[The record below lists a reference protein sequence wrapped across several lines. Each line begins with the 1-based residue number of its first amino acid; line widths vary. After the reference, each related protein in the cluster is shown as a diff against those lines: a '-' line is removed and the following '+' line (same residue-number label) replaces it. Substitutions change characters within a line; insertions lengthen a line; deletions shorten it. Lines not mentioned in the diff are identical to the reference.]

1 MAACTKCG
9 APLNEGA
16 AFCGSCGTPVAAA
29 PAATGAS
36 GGGAAAP
43 AGSAS
48 TGGMSP
54 NVAGLLSYILWPITS
69 ILFLVLEPYNKD
81 KFVRFHAFQSL
92 FFGIACFVTAIVV
105 TILTFIIGLVP
116 VVGWIIDILLH
127 LVLWLG
133 ILALWIFLMYK
144 AYNNEKFQLPVIGK
158 IAEEQAGK

>member
-16 AFCGSCGTPVAAA
+16 AFCGSCGAPAPGAAA
-29 PAATGAS
+29 AGAS
-36 GGGAAAP
+36 GGGAATP

-48 TGGMSP
+48 SGLTP

-92 FFGIACFVTAIVV
+92 FFGIACFVTFIVV
-105 TILTFIIGLVP
+105 MILTFIIGLVP

-133 ILALWIFLMYK
+133 ILGVWIFLMYK
-144 AYNNEKFQLPVIGK
+144 AYSNEKFQLPIIGK
-158 IAEEQAGK
+158 LAAQQAG